1 MRGRTIHLVR
11 HLTTEGAP
19 GAWLDRHELQAWFD
33 TEGERGIVAGAR
45 PSAGLRRLAAASRYL
60 VVSPLG
66 RAQATAGARSWPREQ
81 SDRPEVVTDADLVEI
96 PLPTL
101 PVPWVRLPL
110 DAWDAACRAVWLLG
124 WSGRVESRGD
134 AFRRARRV
142 AGRLDDLAAEG
153 PVTAIGHGFTNILV
167 ARELRRR
174 GWSGPRLPDH
184 RNGGTTTFRSR

>member
-1 MRGRTIHLVR
+1 VPGRSIHLVR
-11 HLTTEGAP
+11 HLPTEAAP
-19 GAWLDRHELQAWFD
+19 ATWLDRHELQAWFA
-33 TEGERGIVAGAR
+33 TEGGRGIIAGSR
-45 PSAGLRRLAAASRYL
+45 PPAELLRRAGESRYL

-66 RAQATAGARSWPREQ
+66 RAQATAGVVLAGLERSG
-81 SDRPEVVTDADLVEI
+81 RPEVLTDADLVEI
-96 PLPTL
+96 PLPAL
-101 PVPWVRLPL
+101 PLPWIRLPL
-110 DAWDAACRAVWLLG
+110 DAWDAACRTVWLLG

-142 AGRLDDLAAEG
+142 AGRLDGLAADG